1 MTRKNARNFLIA
13 GIISLY
19 AYDQFAFFYFS
30 FTDFAYYAVIP
41 TLVIV
46 MTAYFSYRFFY
57 KNRNSFR
64 MGTGFSIIETSAS
77 DSDHAVNLLEEKLNI
92 HREEANLD
100 PNKLPE
106 LAKRLVA
113 LSAMYKEK
121 DSEKSETYANEAKSI
136 INSSNYPKTEEAIQI
151 KTLVTRFLKSTT
163 PP

>member
-1 MTRKNARNFLIA
+1 MTRKKARNFLIA

-30 FTDFAYYAVIP
+30 FADFAYYAVIP
-41 TLVIV
+41 TLIIV

-57 KNRNSFR
+57 KISNSFR
-64 MGTGFSIIETSAS
+64 LGTGISIIETSAS

-92 HREEANLD
+92 HREEAKLD

-106 LAKRLVA
+106 LAKRLAA

-121 DSEKSETYANEAKSI
+121 DSEKSETYADEAKSI
-136 INSSNYPKTEEAIQI
+136 INSSHYPNTEEAIQI
-151 KTLVTRFLKSTT
+151 RTIVTRFLK
-163 PP
+163 